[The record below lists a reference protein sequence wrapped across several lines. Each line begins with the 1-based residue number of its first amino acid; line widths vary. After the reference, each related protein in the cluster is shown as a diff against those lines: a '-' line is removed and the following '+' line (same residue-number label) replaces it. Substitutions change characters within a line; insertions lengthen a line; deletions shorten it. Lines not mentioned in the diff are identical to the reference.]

1 MPVLQSLYH
10 PPLLFRNRHTNTI
23 IPKFFRTIEEVT
35 YQRKRIETE
44 DNDFLDL
51 DFSKKGS
58 KHVVVLIHG
67 LEGSSEGHYI
77 KGMVKAVN
85 AHGWDAVALNLR
97 GCSEEDNRNYYSYHS
112 GKSDDL
118 AYVVHKLLENF
129 AYEEIRIVGFSLGGN
144 ITLKYAGEQGRNLPP
159 EVKAVAAVS
168 VPCSLESAA
177 GVIGNA
183 FGGIYLRRFLKT
195 LKEKAIAKKKK
206 HPDAPF
212 SIKAIQEAKD
222 FFDYDDVV
230 TAPANG
236 FRSAKDYYTRCS
248 CKQFLPDIKIPA
260 YLINAT
266 DDPFFGAACF
276 PYQEAKANKNFLL
289 EAPSYGGHV
298 GFVSGFDFQ
307 GYFWHERQ
315 IMRFFRGELET

>member
-1 MPVLQSLYH
+1 MPILQSSYL
-10 PPLLFRNRHTNTI
+10 PPLLFRNGHTNTI
-23 IPKFFRTIEEVT
+23 IPKFFRTIKEVT

-51 DFSKKGS
+51 DFSMRNS
-58 KHVVVLIHG
+58 RSIVVVIHG
-67 LEGSSEGHYI
+67 LEGSSEGHYV
-77 KGMVKAVN
+77 KGIVRAVN

-118 AYVVHKLLENF
+118 SYVVDKLIGDF
-129 AYEEIRIVGFSLGGN
+129 GYAEIRVVGFSLGGN
-144 ITLKYAGEQGRNLPP
+144 ITLKYAGECGSNLPS

-177 GVIGNA
+177 EVIGNA

-195 LKEKAIAKKKK
+195 LKVKAIAKKEK
-206 HPDAPF
+206 HPDAPL
-212 SIKAIQEAKD
+212 SIDAIQSAKD
-222 FFDYDDVV
+222 FFDYDGAV

-236 FRSAKDYYTRCS
+236 FKDAKDYYTRCS
-248 CKQFLPDIKIPA
+248 CKQFLPNIKIPA
-260 YLINAT
+260 YLINAV
-266 DDPFFGAACF
+266 DDPFFGEACF
-276 PYQEAKANKNFLL
+276 PYKEAKANKNFLF

-298 GFVSGFDFQ
+298 GFVSCFNFQ
-307 GYFWHERQ
+307 EYFWHEQQ
-315 IMRFFRGELET
+315 IMRFFKDGL